1 MTVREFRRL
10 FVSVM
15 WSLGYSESWSDDCRG
30 TLLQGYAKEG
40 GMKRFWSVEVTSVGS
55 KASASVMRC
64 YQVGTKPPAPE
75 PDYDWSPV
83 ASSNHVRAEI
93 VVPKTEEGALRIAKW
108 VLTAFGHGPV

>member
-1 MTVREFRRL
+1 MSAREFRRL

-15 WSLGYSESWSDDCRG
+15 SSLGYSETWSDDCRG

-40 GMKRFWSVEVTSVGS
+40 GMKRFWSVEITSVS
-55 KASASVMRC
+55 NRAIASVMRC
-64 YQVGTKPPAPE
+64 YQVATKAPEPE

-83 ASSNHVRAEI
+83 MSSNHVQAAI

-108 VLTAFGHGPV
+108 VLTAFGY